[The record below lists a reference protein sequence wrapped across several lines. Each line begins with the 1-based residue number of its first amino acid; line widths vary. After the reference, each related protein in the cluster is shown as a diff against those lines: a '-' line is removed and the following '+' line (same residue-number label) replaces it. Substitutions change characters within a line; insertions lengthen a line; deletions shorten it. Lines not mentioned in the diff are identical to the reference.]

1 MLDVRL
7 IKNLENEFKKNFLYK
22 ILIFILLKVLN
33 RKKMIRIYC
42 LKNSR

>member
-7 IKNLENEFKKNFLYK
+7 IKNLENEFKKNLLYK

-33 RKKMIRIYC
+33 RKKWSEYTV
-42 LKNSR
+42 